1 MKSLEAKRNKEIHV
15 WVNDKEYEQI
25 QKRMKQLGFT
35 NQSAYMRKMACSGR
49 IVQFDAKELRDVSFE
64 MHKAGTNINQI
75 AKRINSGGRHYD
87 KEFRQVQEDFSRIE
101 EFQKEILARLLILQ
115 LGESQDKVFGKKRN
129 GEGS

>member
-1 MKSLEAKRNKEIHV
+1 MKSLEEKRKKEIHV

-25 QKRMKQLGFT
+25 QKRMAQLGFT
-35 NQSAYMRKMACSGR
+35 NQSAYMREMACSGR
-49 IVQFDAKELRDVSFE
+49 IVQFDAKDIRDVSYE

-75 AKRINSGGRHYD
+75 AKRINSGGRYDD

-101 EFQKEILARLLILQ
+101 EGQRQILARLLILQ
-115 LGESQDKVFGKKRN
+115 MGESQDRVFGQKRN